1 MNRKSGFTYQNSGND
16 TLTITKASLTTN
28 SLSLVQFYGADV
40 ATVSTDGMVW
50 AANLK
55 ITTHG
60 PEATKA
66 GVAYVGLFKYE
77 SFVGAGLTIWQLL
90 KLCTRFSITEKTTFD
105 MSLSLNNSNIVYE
118 NTESDTRMI
127 NEDVAVL
134 ILRNPYI
141 NLTTGLAMSY
151 DCTYSVSYN
160 YLFWPDKSDVIWASL
175 QSDWHA
181 GSRDLMPKFK
191 SQIPEMEL
199 SRILPHED
207 DSYWDNTF
215 HSAPSPAPKEEEKSF
230 LDKVE
235 GGLEKVSGFVN
246 TSMRI
251 GKKALGLLELAG
263 LFAEPCFTP
272 QPVDV
277 VTD

>member
-1 MNRKSGFTYQNSGND
+1 M
-16 TLTITKASLTTN
+16 TTN
-28 SLSLVQFYGADV
+28 SSSLVSFYGADV

-66 GVAYVGLFKYE
+66 GVAYLGLFKYE
-77 SFVGAGLTIWQLL
+77 SFVGSGLSIRQLI

-141 NLTTGLAMSY
+141 NLTTGLAMAY
-151 DCTYSVSYN
+151 DCTFSVNYN
-160 YLFWPDKSDVIWASL
+160 YLFWPDKSDVIRASL
-175 QSDWHA
+175 
-181 GSRDLMPKFK
+181 
-191 SQIPEMEL
+191 
-199 SRILPHED
+199 
-207 DSYWDNTF
+207 
-215 HSAPSPAPKEEEKSF
+215 
-230 LDKVE
+230 
-235 GGLEKVSGFVN
+235 
-246 TSMRI
+246 
-251 GKKALGLLELAG
+251 
-263 LFAEPCFTP
+263 
-272 QPVDV
+272 
-277 VTD
+277 